1 VACCGARCAV
11 GSAPWLT
18 PADAI
23 KELGAFLSED
33 VANRQLEFELS
44 LWLSTLID
52 QERNVGAIQMTKDR
66 FSEVSFNG
74 H

>member
-1 VACCGARCAV
+1 MF
-11 GSAPWLT
+11 
-18 PADAI
+18 
-23 KELGAFLSED
+23 FLSED
-33 VANRQLEFELS
+33 VANRRLAFELS

-66 FSEVSFNG
+66 FSEVTTRL

>member
-1 VACCGARCAV
+1 V
-11 GSAPWLT
+11 PWLT
-18 PADAI
+18 PADAM

-52 QERNVGAIQMTKDR
+52 QERNVGALQMTKDT
-66 FSEVSFNG
+66 SVK
-74 H
+74 

>member
-1 VACCGARCAV
+1 M
-11 GSAPWLT
+11 
-18 PADAI
+18 

-66 FSEVSFNG
+66 FSEVSFMVINAAQGG
-74 H
+74 HAVHI